1 MTIKQYD
8 LGKVLLLER
17 IKYNVLEVRW
27 WTGGVIIN
35 NQKVTRWNIFD
46 FPILL
51 ISSSRCFSVCYI
63 EYDTPAGWPDNKVF
77 IIVLKDDSFILYL
90 SKLLGRGI
98 GEVYWVFGKN
108 SREVTEKFINYQKM
122 FASAIEDGVV

>member
-51 ISSSRCFSVCYI
+51 ISSSRCFSVCCI